1 MSARDKL
8 RAGRAAALAAALL
21 ASAGALAY
29 IPSTTSMLRKAAARA
44 GEGGRSREA
53 TVLGMLTLGQAPA
66 VPATLSLRFP
76 LGCRFEAQGLSV
88 TVRGEPGQ
96 QQIQDD
102 GHEGARDL
110 LKLACPLVAY
120 RGQGAAAAERTLR
133 IAAMEAGLTG
143 EFLPESLMRL
153 QDRVAVVLG
162 APPRQLEQPQ
172 LWLYRDTAAPARLIA
187 RSGSGF
193 DDLRLLQYGSPAA
206 ADWLPRVLE
215 LWRKDQLVARFEA
228 METHGLR
235 EVLEGEGDDE
245 LPR

>member
-1 MSARDKL
+1 MNARRSL
-8 RAGRAAALAAALL
+8 GIGRRAALGAALL
-21 ASAGALAY
+21 AAAGALAY
-29 IPSTTSMLRKAAARA
+29 VPSTTSMIRKAAARA
-44 GEGGRSREA
+44 GEGGKSREA

-66 VPATLSLRFP
+66 VPSTMTLRFP
-76 LGCRFEAQGLSV
+76 LGCRLEAQGLSV
-88 TVRGEPGQ
+88 SVRGEPGQ

-110 LKLACPLVAY
+110 LKLACPLLAY

-133 IAAMEAGLTG
+133 VAAMEAGLTG

-187 RSGSGF
+187 RSGGGF

-206 ADWLPRVLE
+206 ADWLPRMVE

-235 EVLEGEGDDE
+235 EVLEEGDDE